1 VQDSCNRQ
9 INYMRISVTDRCNL
23 RCFYCMPEQGVCK
36 MDHRDVLRYEEILRV
51 VREGAR
57 LGISRIR
64 LTGGEPLI
72 RPGIESLIRGIKAIE
87 GIREVSLTTN
97 GQLLGD
103 MAESLK
109 EAGLDRVNVSLDSL
123 SPEKYKEITR
133 VGDVQRALDG
143 INKCLK
149 IGLSPVKVNV
159 VLMRDINDDE
169 IEDFAELTMT
179 LPVSVR
185 FIELMPIGHA
195 SHWFKKRYISTDK
208 VLDKLPHLIRNEK
221 NTGGGPAV
229 YYRLPGAMGTIGLI
243 GALSH
248 NFCDRC
254 NRVRLTADGRIKP
267 CLHSDLEVDLKPA
280 LREGRGDLAH
290 ELARAISLKPESHSM
305 GQAGSMN
312 GNRDMYQIGG

>member
-1 VQDSCNRQ
+1 MQDTCNRQ

-23 RCFYCMPEQGVCK
+23 RCFYCMPEQGICK
-36 MDHRDVLRYEEILRV
+36 MDHRDVLRYEEIIRV

-64 LTGGEPLI
+64 ITGGEPLI

-97 GQLLGD
+97 GQLLKD

-109 EAGLDRVNVSLDSL
+109 EAGLDRVNLSLDSL
-123 SPEKYKEITR
+123 SPEKYKDITR
-133 VGDVQRALDG
+133 VGDVQRVLDG
-143 INKCLK
+143 INRCLE
-149 IGLSPVKVNV
+149 IGLVPVKVNV
-159 VLMRDINDDE
+159 VLMKGINDDE
-169 IEDFAELTMT
+169 IEDFAELTVT

-195 SHWFKKRYISTDK
+195 SHWFKKRYISTDI
-208 VLDKLPHLIRNEK
+208 VLDKLPRLIPED
-221 NTGGGPAV
+221 NTLGGGPAV

-243 GALSH
+243 AALSH

-290 ELARAISLKPESHSM
+290 ALARAISLKPESHSM
-305 GQAGSMN
+305 NQAGSMN